1 MVRSDIVRYEGRTDK
16 NEKYNNEINSRKDN
30 FYPFFLSQAF
40 LSSVFMMYP
49 KFLERFP
56 VHRCIHCIVIY

>member
-1 MVRSDIVRYEGRTDK
+1 MTIKTNGESDIVRYEGRTDK

-40 LSSVFMMYP
+40 LSSVFTDVSQVP
-49 KFLERFP
+49 RTFP
-56 VHRCIHCIVIY
+56 NA